1 MNKSN
6 VSISRNDKLDY
17 IRYTKNKNRI
27 FNEIF
32 TNILQF
38 TFIQFTF
45 IRYKT
50 DKLTFYSGKV

>member
-27 FNEIF
+27 FNLNKNSDSVEF
-32 TNILQF
+32 K
-38 TFIQFTF
+38 
-45 IRYKT
+45 KT
-50 DKLTFYSGKV
+50 QPQEQLGH

>member
-1 MNKSN
+1 MTSFSTN
-6 VSISRNDKLDY
+6 VEKGENAIMIKR
-17 IRYTKNKNRI
+17 RYTKNKNRI

-38 TFIQFTF
+38 TFMG
-45 IRYKT
+45 YKT

>member
-38 TFIQFTF
+38 TFMG
-45 IRYKT
+45 YKT